1 MNRDGVHL
9 ARIAGIRISAD
20 WSVLVIGALLAW
32 GVAGGAVPLQV
43 PGTPVWLAWIVGVI
57 AATLLIVS
65 LVAHEL
71 GHALLARRRGVT
83 VEGIKLWLFG
93 GAAQMS
99 GDLMTGRTEML
110 VAAIGPAITFVL
122 AGAFFG
128 SSWLLVQVGAP
139 PLVIV
144 VTEWLAAVNLALLL
158 FNLIPAFPLDGGR
171 ILRGFLWT
179 RTKNRMTA
187 TVAAARAG
195 RFFAMAVIG
204 LGVLDL
210 FFVSPVGGLWLV
222 LIGWF
227 LASAA
232 RGEAT
237 GEQARHALE
246 GVLVGDVMS
255 KNPVI
260 VPSWI
265 TVELLVEQYVMGHD
279 FTSFPTHSIDG
290 RIDGLVTMRGIKL
303 VAAAAAQQPSR
314 HRYRHPRRPR
324 AHRPSG
330 RAGHRPAQ
338 ANRDGLRRPGDGL
351 RRRDAGRDRVAQRH
365 RPPVPERPGQ
375 GLRDGRR
382 LMSPRRRR

>member
-1 MNRDGVHL
+1 MNRDGVPI
-9 ARIAGIRISAD
+9 ARVAGIRISAD
-20 WSVLVIGALLAW
+20 WSVLLIGALLAW
-32 GVAGGAVPLQV
+32 GVAGGAVPLEV
-43 PGTPVWLAWIVGVI
+43 PGTPLWLAWIAGVI
-57 AATLLIVS
+57 AAALLIAS

-71 GHALLARRRGVT
+71 GHALLARRRGIA

-93 GAAQMS
+93 GVAQMS
-99 GDLMTGRTEML
+99 GDLMTGSTEML
-110 VAAIGPAITFVL
+110 VAVIGPAITCML

-144 VTEWLAAVNLALLL
+144 VSDWLAALNLALLL

-195 RFFAMAVIG
+195 RFFAMVVIG

-210 FFVSPVGGLWLV
+210 FFLNPVGGLWLV

-246 GVLVGDVMS
+246 GVLVGEVMS

-290 RIDGLVTMRGIKL
+290 RIDGLVTMRGIKQVPL
-303 VAAAAAQQPSR
+303 QQRGNRRAIDIAIPADQVPIARQDEPVTDLLKRIGTASDGRAMVYDGGTLVGIVSPSDIARLFQSGPGRVSARVAA
-314 HRYRHPRRPR
+314 
-324 AHRPSG
+324 
-330 RAGHRPAQ
+330 
-338 ANRDGLRRPGDGL
+338 
-351 RRRDAGRDRVAQRH
+351 
-365 RPPVPERPGQ
+365 
-375 GLRDGRR
+375 
-382 LMSPRRRR
+382 

>member
-1 MNRDGVHL
+1 MKRDGVPI
-9 ARIAGIRISAD
+9 ARVAGIRISAD
-20 WSVLVIGALLAW
+20 WSVLLIGALLAW
-32 GVAGGAVPLQV
+32 GVAGGAVPLEV
-43 PGTPVWLAWIVGVI
+43 PGTPVWLAWIAGVI
-57 AATLLIVS
+57 AAALLIAS

-71 GHALLARRRGVT
+71 GHALLARRRGIA

-93 GAAQMS
+93 GVAQMS
-99 GDLMTGRTEML
+99 GDLMTGSTEML
-110 VAAIGPAITFVL
+110 VAVIGPAITCML

-139 PLVIV
+139 PLVV
-144 VTEWLAAVNLALLL
+144 VVSDWLAAVNLALLL

-179 RTKNRMTA
+179 RTKNRMSA

-195 RFFAMAVIG
+195 RFFAMVVIG

-210 FFVSPVGGLWLV
+210 FFLNPVGGLWLV

-290 RIDGLVTMRGIKL
+290 RIDGLVTMRGIKQVPIQERGNRRAIDIAIPADQVPIARQDEPVTDL
-303 VAAAAAQQPSR
+303 LKRIGTASDGRAMVYDGGTLVGIVSPSDIARLFQSGPGRVSARVAA
-314 HRYRHPRRPR
+314 
-324 AHRPSG
+324 
-330 RAGHRPAQ
+330 
-338 ANRDGLRRPGDGL
+338 
-351 RRRDAGRDRVAQRH
+351 
-365 RPPVPERPGQ
+365 
-375 GLRDGRR
+375 
-382 LMSPRRRR
+382 

>member
-1 MNRDGVHL
+1 MKRDGVPI
-9 ARIAGIRISAD
+9 ARVAGIRISAD
-20 WSVLVIGALLAW
+20 WSVLLIGALLAW
-32 GVAGGAVPLQV
+32 GVAGGAVPLEV
-43 PGTPVWLAWIVGVI
+43 PGTPLWLAWIAGVI
-57 AATLLIVS
+57 AAALLIAS

-71 GHALLARRRGVT
+71 GHALLARRRGIA

-93 GAAQMS
+93 GVAQMS
-99 GDLMTGRTEML
+99 GDLMTGSTEML
-110 VAAIGPAITFVL
+110 VAVIGPAITCIL

-144 VTEWLAAVNLALLL
+144 VSDWLAAVNLALLL

-195 RFFAMAVIG
+195 RFFAMVVIG

-210 FFVSPVGGLWLV
+210 FFLNPVGGLWLV

-290 RIDGLVTMRGIKL
+290 RIDGLVTMRGIKQVPL
-303 VAAAAAQQPSR
+303 QQRGNRRAIDIAIPADQVPIARQDEPVTDLLKRIGTASDGRAMVYDGGTLVGIVSPSDIARLFQSGPGRVSARVAA
-314 HRYRHPRRPR
+314 
-324 AHRPSG
+324 
-330 RAGHRPAQ
+330 
-338 ANRDGLRRPGDGL
+338 
-351 RRRDAGRDRVAQRH
+351 
-365 RPPVPERPGQ
+365 
-375 GLRDGRR
+375 
-382 LMSPRRRR
+382 